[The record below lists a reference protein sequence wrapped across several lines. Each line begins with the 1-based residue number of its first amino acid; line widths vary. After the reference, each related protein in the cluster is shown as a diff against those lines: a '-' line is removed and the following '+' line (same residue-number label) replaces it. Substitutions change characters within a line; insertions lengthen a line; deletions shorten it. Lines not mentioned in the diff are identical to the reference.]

1 MGKKKKKR
9 MDLGFYGFQNGVS
22 LVACLDCLMIINVV
36 YLDDLF

>member
-1 MGKKKKKR
+1 MEKKKKKK
-9 MDLGFYGFQNGVS
+9 NGIR